1 WLPCRFHPS
10 GPSVTINLALWD
22 SNYYRYP
29 SSVSL
34 FPTDRTLHFRQLYLR
49 YQGTPCNATFEI
61 DDSAIR
67 TNGFTCRDVYPSR
80 LAGNTLILTSTDPLS
95 VRVYSD
101 RQAHRHF
108 AVAFG
113 QCFGRDWI
121 HCIRVPAG
129 GLSWDDKQEFNK
141 MLLRGPERTKFMVD
155 TPSRGEGCG
164 RIWIQDTCLPQ
175 STWIVRT
182 SRVMWERSRIG
193 VRIEIFRQ
201 PGFHNDPDKWRVFDV
216 EGINDPSRDM
226 CGLMLRH
233 TPYKREMLQR
243 LHVEG
248 VLMDFLL
255 VRDGAKP
262 GDYGHFTDSGGFRRK
277 GNIFADI
284 ISPIPETNMS
294 QQPVRARSASFCN
307 YAQVTADDLGLSL
320 PNNHAFNSS
329 LASLAPRLT
338 NAYLVTR
345 VVRCVSGF
353 PNLGVNE
360 SSTTMTL
367 CTIKK
372 PFVWYRDA
380 DTVPPDRQTN

>member
-34 FPTDRTLHFRQLYLR
+34 LPTERTLHFRQLYLR
-49 YQGTPCNATFEI
+49 YQSTPGNVTFEI

-67 TNGFTCRDVYPSR
+67 TDGFTCRDVYPSR
-80 LAGNTLILTSTDPLS
+80 LAGNTLTLTSTDPLS

-101 RQAHRHF
+101 RQANHHF

-113 QCFGRDWI
+113 QCFGQDWI
-121 HCIRVPAG
+121 HCIRVPAS
-129 GLSWDDKQEFNK
+129 GLSWDYKQEFDK

-164 RIWIQDTCLPQ
+164 RIWIQDTYLPR
-175 STWIVRT
+175 SAWIVRT

-193 VRIEIFRQ
+193 VRIEAFRQ
-201 PGFHNDPDKWRVFDV
+201 PGFHNDLDKWRVFDV

-226 CGLMLRH
+226 RGLMLRN
-233 TPYKREMLQR
+233 TPHRREL
-243 LHVEG
+243 LHRRRVGG
-248 VLMDFLL
+248 VLVDFLL
-255 VRDGAKP
+255 VCEGAKL

-284 ISPIPETNMS
+284 NSPVQETNIS
-294 QQPVRARSASFCN
+294 QQPGSYVSYSG
-307 YAQVTADDLGLSL
+307 VTADNLGLSL
-320 PNNHAFNSS
+320 PNNRVFNSS
-329 LASLAPRLT
+329 LASLASRLT
-338 NAYLVTR
+338 NAYLVTKA
-345 VVRCVSGF
+345 VQCL
-353 PNLGVNE
+353 PGVP
-360 SSTTMTL
+360 SSATNDSSSTMTL

-372 PFVWYRDA
+372 PFVWYRDEG
-380 DTVPPDRQTN
+380 TVPPDRQTG